1 MPMPLPPELLAQIAA
16 QTKAGAMEGMAQN
29 PMLNQTPTIG
39 EGQGFQMSMPSRDQ
53 AMQMSATLGQIGQL
67 EQIPMLQ
74 MQRGGGT
81 YVAQPPQMQSFTP
94 PMPTPT
100 AEAGDGQDQKGLL
113 AMLDELMKKKGAAA
127 Q

>member
-39 EGQGFQMSMPSRDQ
+39 EGQGFQIPSRDQ
-53 AMQMSATLGQIGQL
+53 FNQLAGQLGQIGQL
-67 EQIPMLQ
+67 EQVPMLQ

-81 YVAQPPQMQSFTP
+81 YMAQPPQMQSFTP
-94 PMPTPT
+94 PMPTQT

>member
-1 MPMPLPPELLAQIAA
+1 MPMPLPPELLAQLAA
-16 QTKAGAMEGMAQN
+16 QAKAGAMEGMAQN

-39 EGQGFQMSMPSRDQ
+39 EGGFQMPSRDQ
-53 AMQMSATLGQIGQL
+53 FNQLAGQLGQIGQL
-67 EQIPMLQ
+67 EQVPMLQ

-81 YVAQPPQMQSFTP
+81 YMAQPPQMQSFAP
-94 PMPTPT
+94 PMPTQT
-100 AEAGDGQDQKGLL
+100 AEAGSQDQKGLL